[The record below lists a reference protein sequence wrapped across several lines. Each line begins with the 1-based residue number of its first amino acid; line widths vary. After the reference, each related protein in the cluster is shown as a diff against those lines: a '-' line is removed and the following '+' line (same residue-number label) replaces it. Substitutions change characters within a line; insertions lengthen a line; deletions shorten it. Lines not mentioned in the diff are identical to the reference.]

1 MSKRAIIPPAFKE
14 AAEILSMSP
23 GILAGD
29 FLFLNGVT
37 GGTGD
42 FMPEDPA
49 IQFETCFDK
58 IRAVLA
64 EAGLGFNAIVEMTSY
79 HVGLRDHFD
88 LFDAVRLKH
97 LSAPY
102 PAWTAVEVAGLRREG
117 AVVELRVIAKMS
129 D

>member
-1 MSKRAIIPPAFKE
+1 MSKRAIIPPAFKD
-14 AAEILSMSP
+14 AAESLNMSP

-42 FMPEDPA
+42 IMPDDPEL
-49 IQFETCFDK
+49 QFQACFDK

-64 EAGLGFNAIVEMTSY
+64 EAGLGFNAIVEMTTY
-79 HVGLRDHFD
+79 HVGLQDHFEQ
-88 LFDAVRLKH
+88 FDAVRLKH

-102 PAWTAVEVAGLRREG
+102 PAWTAVEVAGLRRQG
-117 AVVELRVIAKMS
+117 AIVELRVIAKMT